1 MGSEITHSP
10 FSLSILTILCQTFD
24 MRNPIATLCLTFA
37 VLLGSARCQ
46 TTDRQKYMGGIPPQK
61 LNDRTTYT
69 SNVVGGIAYIR
80 ATYTEYSFLP
90 PRMAK
95 FKQVCLQIAFKTAA
109 EISKTQNNAL
119 RLLSN
124 AKIKVE
130 VSRDKL
136 GGNNICAMNFPM
148 TVNSSR

>member
-1 MGSEITHSP
+1 
-10 FSLSILTILCQTFD
+10 
-24 MRNPIATLCLTFA
+24 
-37 VLLGSARCQ
+37 
-46 TTDRQKYMGGIPPQK
+46 MGGIPPQK
-61 LNDRTTYT
+61 FNDRTTYT

-119 RLLSN
+119 RLLNN